1 MKKMMIALIV
11 MVMMTMSVNAQSD
24 NMTSASFDRI
34 SNFLELRIDQVEP
47 MKTAMEQFNSSMEAY
62 YQLDD
67 VSKGGEAWE
76 KIQARHK
83 ATIKKILDVKQYDKY
98 VKMLDSDYLFRM
110 EIMRKR
116 FCRFIIL
123 A

>member
-1 MKKMMIALIV
+1 MKKMMIALIA

-47 MKTAMEQFNSSMEAY
+47 ALEQFNSSMEAY

-98 VKMLDSDYLFRM
+98 VKMLDLTVKNTADRIKEQLSAS
-110 EIMRKR
+110 K
-116 FCRFIIL
+116 
-123 A
+123 